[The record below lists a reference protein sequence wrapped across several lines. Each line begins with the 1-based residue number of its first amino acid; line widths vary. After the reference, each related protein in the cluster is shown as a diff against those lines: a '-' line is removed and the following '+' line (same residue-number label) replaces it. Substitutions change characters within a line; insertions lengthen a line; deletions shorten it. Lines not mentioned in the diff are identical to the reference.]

1 MSVSLLRPFPSGG
14 LCGRLEL
21 MQKEPRRGCDL
32 LLLLVTVI
40 RQLMQ
45 ASQGNISPHWML
57 EQQAAR
63 PKFCLAVHLPSVTY
77 SSLGC

>member
-14 LCGRLEL
+14 YAVGWEL
-21 MQKEPRRGCDL
+21 VQKEPRRGCEM

-45 ASQGNISPHWML
+45 ALQGSISPP
-57 EQQAAR
+57 Q
-63 PKFCLAVHLPSVTY
+63 C
-77 SSLGC
+77 

>member
-21 MQKEPRRGCDL
+21 MQKEPRRGCEL

-45 ASQGNISPHWML
+45 ALQGNISPPL
-57 EQQAAR
+57 DVGSSR
-63 PKFCLAVHLPSVTY
+63 LPVLSFA
-77 SSLGC
+77 